1 MMVKHFPLSR
11 PIFVQSTS
19 CLCCLSC
26 TDPIQP
32 CSIPSGTATTVQ
44 TPPKPSAFA
53 LKTLI
58 SWELG
63 VRSVWAPGMKFASL
77 GTSSHFLGSWKP
89 KGVSSLGGTTGDGGT
104 GHGTP
109 LLLIIISYVRPLGL
123 ESIRRVSHILP
134 ASLLYLF
141 LRRGVRVH
149 SPAALRTNKATRQ
162 ANGATESVGGISHQ
176 LMIRNAAR
184 SCLLPDIFKLA
195 RLCRRRPLESA

>member
-77 GTSSHFLGSWKP
+77 GTSLHFLGSWKP
-89 KGVSSLGGTTGDGGT
+89 KGVSSLGGGRRGT
-104 GHGTP
+104 GGRDMGLPSCSLSSRMWGCLGWSPFVESPTSSQHHFFTFSCVEEWGSIR
-109 LLLIIISYVRPLGL
+109 LLL
-123 ESIRRVSHILP
+123 
-134 ASLLYLF
+134 
-141 LRRGVRVH
+141 
-149 SPAALRTNKATRQ
+149 
-162 ANGATESVGGISHQ
+162 
-176 LMIRNAAR
+176 
-184 SCLLPDIFKLA
+184 
-195 RLCRRRPLESA
+195 